1 MGLRKIIFRGKS
13 RSASEW
19 LYGDLEYNRKE
30 GIARIHTY
38 TPGDRYEGQQE
49 VDENTVG
56 QWTGEVDVKGKPIYE
71 DDIVQLT
78 VVFDNEILR
87 CKVVFTH
94 GCFALSNLEIEHHIM
109 PFYDHLMS
117 KYVIIGNIHDNEELL
132 N

>member
-1 MGLRKIIFRGKS
+1 MKRKVKFRGKS
-13 RSASEW
+13 KSTGEW

-30 GIARIHTY
+30 GVARIHTY
-38 TPGDRYEGQQE
+38 TPGGRYEGQQE

-78 VVFDNEILR
+78 IVADNEILR
-87 CKVVFTH
+87 YKVVFTH

-117 KYVIIGNIHDNEELL
+117 KYVIIGNIHDNAELL

>member
-1 MGLRKIIFRGKS
+1 MKRIVKFRGKS
-13 RSASEW
+13 KRTGEW
-19 LYGDLEYNRKE
+19 LYGDLEYNKKE

-38 TPGDRYEGQQE
+38 TPSGKYEGQHK

-56 QWTGEVDVKGKPIYE
+56 QCTGEVDAKGKPIYE

-78 VVFDNEILR
+78 IVVDNEILR
-87 CKVVFTH
+87 YKVVFTH
-94 GCFALSNLEIEHHIM
+94 GCFALSNLEIEHRTM
-109 PFYDHLMS
+109 PFSDHLMS